1 MFSTKLLKYNSLKKL
16 IAVALGLVL
25 LCLCLLSGCSSDSYS
40 LYFGVN
46 EMPKNID
53 PQKASLQAELLAV
66 RNCFRGLY
74 KLDTDSDAVPDLAQK
89 TDISLD
95 GLTYT
100 FTLTDAEW
108 KDETKVTSDDFL
120 FAIERASDPVT
131 GSPSVQLLSNIVG
144 VSDRLNGAG
153 DGKIGVSAPDS
164 KTLVIKLIRPDE
176 AFLSKLTQA
185 VFMPCNRK
193 FFDECKG
200 KYGLDRQHIL
210 TNGCYY
216 PSQWTENRHL
226 KLTVINKEDEAKPQ
240 NVYLTVSSTG
250 KNNIQRI
257 KGDEIGMTVD
267 SVNSAFGINENDYTV
282 TSLYQQ
288 NYALVFNKSTEVGA
302 NKQLTDA
309 FAKAIHREYY
319 KINMDQ
325 RFRVADSVLPKD
337 CILLDKS
344 IGSVNIPKYGFELD
358 SATAREDFL
367 NAIKQLKNKKLP
379 SLSVLCVENEEIKS
393 VLNNIVS
400 NWQSNLGAYVNIT
413 TVSNETALYE
423 KVKGGDFTV
432 ALVTLSGSATEILSL
447 FADSTSGLYINNAE
461 YDVLANG
468 LVNIDNRTAAVKEI
482 EKCLGIL
489 SEESAVIPIIS
500 TPTAF
505 VYSSVYQNVHFSIID
520 GTVNFSIIYKNK

>member
-1 MFSTKLLKYNSLKKL
+1 MFSTKLLKYNSLKRL

-25 LCLCLLSGCSSDSYS
+25 LCVCLLSGCSSDSYS

-74 KLDTDSDAVPDLAQK
+74 KLDTNSDAVPDLAQK
-89 TDISLD
+89 TDVSTD
-95 GLTYT
+95 SLTYT

-131 GSPSVQLLSNIVG
+131 GSPSVQLLTNIVG
-144 VSDRLNGAG
+144 VSERLNGNG
-153 DGKIGVSAPDS
+153 HGNIGVSAPDS
-164 KTLVIKLIRPDE
+164 KTLVIKLVRPDE
-176 AFLSKLTQA
+176 TFLSKLTQA

-193 FFDECKG
+193 FFEECKG

-226 KLTVINKEDEAKPQ
+226 KLTIVNKEDEAKPQ

-257 KGDEIGMTVD
+257 KDDEIGMTVD

-282 TSLYQQ
+282 TSLYRQ
-288 NYALVFNKSTEVGA
+288 NYALVFNKSTQVGA

-325 RFRVADSVLPKD
+325 RFTVADSVLPKD
-337 CILLDKS
+337 CILLDKA
-344 IGSVNIPKYGFELD
+344 IGSLNITKYGYELD
-358 SATAREDFL
+358 SAAAREDFL

-379 SLSVLCVENEEIKS
+379 SLNVLCVENEEIKS
-393 VLNNIVS
+393 VLNSIVS

-413 TVSNETALYE
+413 TVSTESALLQ
-423 KVKGGDFTV
+423 KVKSGDFTV
-432 ALVTLSGSATEILSL
+432 ALVPLSGSATDILSL
-447 FADSTSGLYINNAE
+447 FANSTSGLYINNAE
-461 YDVLANG
+461 YDGLVNG
-468 LVNIDNRTAAVKEI
+468 LANIDNRTAVIEAI

-489 SEESAVIPIIS
+489 SEESSVIPIIS

-505 VYSSVYQNVHFSIID
+505 VYSSVYQNVHFSILD
-520 GTVNFSIIYKNK
+520 GTVDFSIIYKIQ